1 VSEEE
6 LPVFVELVSRYA
18 LLAGFVFAGLK
29 LIATILQILFAKGD
43 YRRLPDTVV
52 FRTVYIVG
60 KVTPAL
66 AAASFCAL
74 AMMRHDREHSWVYG
88 ILAVFAALLAVFVV
102 RLRRQ
107 GRFFGGLDMLLNRRR
122 NRA

>member
-1 VSEEE
+1 VSAEE
-6 LPVFVELVSRYA
+6 LRVFADLVSRYA

-102 RLRRQ
+102 RLRRR

>member
-1 VSEEE
+1 M
-6 LPVFVELVSRYA
+6 FVELVSRYA

-74 AMMRHDREHSWVYG
+74 PCSTTGSAARARPSWARSG
-88 ILAVFAALLAVFVV
+88 TT
-102 RLRRQ
+102 
-107 GRFFGGLDMLLNRRR
+107 
-122 NRA
+122 